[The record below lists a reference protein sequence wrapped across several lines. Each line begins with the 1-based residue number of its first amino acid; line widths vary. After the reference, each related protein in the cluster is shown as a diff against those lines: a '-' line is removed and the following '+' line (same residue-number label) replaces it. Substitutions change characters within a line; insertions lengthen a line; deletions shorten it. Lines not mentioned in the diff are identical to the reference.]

1 MQPGSGVNITF
12 LSSLWSLQQS
22 NSIDSNL
29 AQLQEIDMLN
39 LLLYGD
45 AQLNDSPNKILLSRT
60 IQFII
65 SFERFNGPF
74 I

>member
-1 MQPGSGVNITF
+1 MQPGSGVKITF

-22 NSIDSNL
+22 NSIDRNL

-45 AQLNDSPNKILLSRT
+45 AQLNDSQNKIILSRT

-65 SFERFNGPF
+65 SFGRFNGPF